1 MNKFAKAFAALALA
15 VAAVLPSQAAFAH
28 AELETSNPEANSVV
42 GAAPKVVSLTFGEKL
57 MVMEGDKEANQIQV
71 TDGAGTRV
79 DNGDYQV
86 TGEVLTVSLK
96 PDQADGTYKVTYRV
110 VSEDGH
116 PIEGVYEFEVN
127 GMARSGVAIDSE
139 GGMTVDDQTPMPVLY
154 DAPAA
159 EAPNGAAI
167 GAGVAVGAVLVG
179 GGMFF
184 LFRKI
189 RRSTQP
195 AEKTDSES
203 SND

>member
-1 MNKFAKAFAALALA
+1 MNKFAKALAALALA
-15 VAAVLPSQAAFAH
+15 VAAVLPGQAAFAH
-28 AELETSNPEANSVV
+28 AELETSSPEANSVV
-42 GAAPKVVSLTFGEKL
+42 GAAPQVVSLTFGEKL
-57 MVMEGDKEANQIQV
+57 MVIEGEPAANQIQV

-110 VSEDGH
+110 VSADGH

-127 GMARSGVAIDSE
+127 GMARSGEATPMAID
-139 GGMTVDDQTPMPVLY
+139 DQSPVPTLY
-154 DAPAA
+154 DAPTA

-184 LFRKI
+184 LFRRI
-189 RRSTQP
+189 RS
-195 AEKTDSES
+195 AKK
-203 SND
+203 

>member
-1 MNKFAKAFAALALA
+1 MNKFAKVFAALALA

-42 GAAPKVVSLTFGEKL
+42 GAAPQVVSLTFGEKL

-127 GMARSGVAIDSE
+127 GMARSGVATPMAI
-139 GGMTVDDQTPMPVLY
+139 DDQSPVPTLY
-154 DAPAA
+154 DAPAPA
-159 EAPNGAAI
+159 ADAPNGAAI
-167 GAGVAVGAVLVG
+167 GAGVAVGAVLIG

-184 LFRKI
+184 LFRRIK
-189 RRSTQP
+189 SQQ
-195 AEKTDSES
+195 K
-203 SND
+203 

>member
-1 MNKFAKAFAALALA
+1 MNKIAKAFAVLALA

-42 GAAPKVVSLTFGEKL
+42 GAAPQVVSLTFGEKL
-57 MVMEGDKEANQIQV
+57 MVIEGEPAANQIQV
-71 TDGAGTRV
+71 TDGAGARV

-127 GMARSGVAIDSE
+127 GMARSGVATPMAI
-139 GGMTVDDQTPMPVLY
+139 DDQSPVPTLY
-154 DAPAA
+154 DAPAPA
-159 EAPNGAAI
+159 ADAPNGAAI
-167 GAGVAVGAVLVG
+167 GAGVAVGAVLIG

-184 LFRKI
+184 LFRRIK
-189 RRSTQP
+189 SQQ
-195 AEKTDSES
+195 K
-203 SND
+203 